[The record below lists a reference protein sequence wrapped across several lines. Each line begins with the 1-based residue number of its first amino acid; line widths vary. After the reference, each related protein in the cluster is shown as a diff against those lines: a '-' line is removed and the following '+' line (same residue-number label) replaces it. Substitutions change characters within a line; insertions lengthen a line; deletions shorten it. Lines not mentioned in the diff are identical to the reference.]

1 MFQILNELE
10 ELKKKLLLN
19 RYLKTTFTTCS
30 YQLQALYTT
39 GKENV
44 LSMTNLKRKKKVSL
58 SIIFDHIQFSS
69 HWGGAGEP

>member
-10 ELKKKLLLN
+10 EMKKKLLLN
-19 RYLKTTFTTCS
+19 RYLRTTFTTCS

-44 LSMTNLKRKKKVSL
+44 IPLST
-58 SIIFDHIQFSS
+58 
-69 HWGGAGEP
+69 